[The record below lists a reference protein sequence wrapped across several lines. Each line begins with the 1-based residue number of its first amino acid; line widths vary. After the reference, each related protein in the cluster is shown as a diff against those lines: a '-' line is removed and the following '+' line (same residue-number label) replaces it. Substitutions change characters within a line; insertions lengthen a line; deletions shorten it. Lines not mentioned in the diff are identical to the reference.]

1 MLVVLLVGD
10 RFLVSVHSP
19 KNTLFAQVGG
29 NLEPSLSRF
38 GVEIGAV
45 AFAVLESIADH
56 YPQVVEEVR
65 LRVAALEERVLNHDE
80 PAAITDLYHLRRELT
95 TLRRVIAPEEALL
108 GSRANPVPFAANLEI
123 QEGLLDVKHTMQQ
136 AVADIDQYLSMLPD
150 MLTTYE
156 ALKSDKLNR
165 ILKLLTVWSIILA
178 SASLFPGV
186 LGISLARE
194 PGVSPF
200 VGYVASIG
208 MMVLAGCLI
217 WYFFKRWGWLE

>member
-1 MLVVLLVGD
+1 
-10 RFLVSVHSP
+10 
-19 KNTLFAQVGG
+19 
-29 NLEPSLSRF
+29 
-38 GVEIGAV
+38 
-45 AFAVLESIADH
+45 
-56 YPQVVEEVR
+56 
-65 LRVAALEERVLNHDE
+65 
-80 PAAITDLYHLRRELT
+80 
-95 TLRRVIAPEEALL
+95 
-108 GSRANPVPFAANLEI
+108 
-123 QEGLLDVKHTMQQ
+123 MQQ

-156 ALKSDKLNR
+156 ALKLDKLNR

-186 LGISLARE
+186 LGISLARV